1 MSTLPGLTIN
11 LENSS
16 HTIQDQI
23 EDEISRDQQEQG
35 EKIRQLLEAELNDDD
50 LIDDESSNSSSQL
63 TDSNDDDDDHEDEE
77 KRSTSD
83 DLDPETRRH
92 FQEIQRQVNK
102 LSWTPNFSDNNN
114 NSNDNDQSNSD
125 SNLNRNRPLSAIKE
139 ETNSIRSN
147 PDSSIHSQQN
157 KNFVYSQQ
165 NFEEL
170 QKRLNFYKN
179 RSDELE
185 SILET
190 SNISIRN
197 LSENFERMQLQN
209 LELKSEILLMKKMH
223 QDNNNNSNFSRKT
236 PKPKKPAS
244 TQTNLTMKSFTQ
256 LKECYSKY
264 LKKMKEDLVRH
275 CQEQQE
281 RNTKSFHE
289 QILKER
295 QRVNLIVPQ
304 N

>member
-63 TDSNDDDDDHEDEE
+63 TDSDDDDHGNEE

-102 LSWTPNFSDNNN
+102 LSWTPNFSNNNDNN
-114 NSNDNDQSNSD
+114 DQPNSD
-125 SNLNRNRPLSAIKE
+125 SNLARNRPLSAIKE

-157 KNFVYSQQ
+157 KNIVYSQQ

-197 LSENFERMQLQN
+197 LSENFEKMQLQN
-209 LELKSEILLMKKMH
+209 LELKSEILLMKKIR
-223 QDNNNNSNFSRKT
+223 QDNNNNSNVSRKT
-236 PKPKKPAS
+236 TNPKKPAS

-264 LKKMKEDLVRH
+264 LKKMKEDLIRH

-295 QRVNLIVPQ
+295 QRINFIVPQ